1 MSYAVKARR
10 NGLVSLDAELESI
23 KDPFLKRT
31 LTLAVDG
38 THPSELRQTM
48 EMEMDRE
55 ADKEELIPKV
65 FEAAG
70 GFAPTI
76 GILGAVIGL
85 IQVMQ
90 RLQNINEVG
99 TGIAVAFVATIY
111 GVGSANIFFLPWAG
125 RMKMTMRR
133 KQVLRELI
141 LDGVISIVERANP
154 RILEAK
160 LSVYRTRPAPAE
172 TKRAGGAMRR
182 RRRSE
187 ENAHAERWLVSY
199 ADFMTLLFALF
210 VVLFAS
216 SYQDKRTVQRVSSA
230 VKNGFQN
237 VGTYLQS
244 DGMQENSSSN
254 LSRIGSAAS
263 GNPGIDV
270 AELQRKLTKALGKEI
285 ERQEVDLR
293 MTPEGFVISLH
304 ELGFFNSG
312 EARLLPGA
320 ADKIKRIAA
329 VLMQYGLDMRVEG
342 HSDNVPIHNA
352 AFASNWDLSTA
363 RAMAVAMM
371 LIDEAGFDPRR
382 MSIAGYGEYHP
393 TASNDTPEGRRA
405 NRRVDIVVVSVS
417 KAVPAKTP

>member
-1 MSYAVKARR
+1 
-10 NGLVSLDAELESI
+10 
-23 KDPFLKRT
+23 
-31 LTLAVDG
+31 
-38 THPSELRQTM
+38 
-48 EMEMDRE
+48 
-55 ADKEELIPKV
+55 
-65 FEAAG
+65 
-70 GFAPTI
+70 
-76 GILGAVIGL
+76 
-85 IQVMQ
+85 
-90 RLQNINEVG
+90 
-99 TGIAVAFVATIY
+99 
-111 GVGSANIFFLPWAG
+111 
-125 RMKMTMRR
+125 
-133 KQVLRELI
+133 
-141 LDGVISIVERANP
+141 
-154 RILEAK
+154 
-160 LSVYRTRPAPAE
+160 
-172 TKRAGGAMRR
+172 MRR

-187 ENAHAERWLVSY
+187 ESTHADRWLVSY

-216 SYQDKRTVQRVSSA
+216 SYHDKKTVQRVSSA
-230 VKNGFQN
+230 VKNGFQDM
-237 VGTYLQS
+237 GKYMQS
-244 DGMQENSSSN
+244 DGIQENSSSD
-254 LSRIGSAAS
+254 LSRIGSAAIPNEAGGARDSAVS

-320 ADKIKRIAA
+320 ADKIKRIAS